1 MLRGSE
7 REVMMLQY
15 DAILPSFDMTQ
26 ASPIQTLITVTPL
39 IVRAAMV
46 EDSIDLCWITLLIM
60 RNLYSLLS

>member
-46 EDSIDLCWITLLIM
+46 EDSIDLCWITL
-60 RNLYSLLS
+60 